1 MSIKTDI
8 VSEVC
13 MQAQQ
18 TKVDD
23 LSILIE
29 KLINTLSSLKQ

>member
-13 MQAQQ
+13 MQAKQ

-23 LSILIE
+23 LNILIE